1 MITGVQPDSPAWVLE
16 GGLWGLAGEAGPF
29 SSHFRVMMKTGA
41 RLPLIPPTPK
51 PTHPVP
57 SLALKLTLPP
67 SLSPQTMRGGSVQA
81 PSERSRDL
89 PFCCLEAAPSQP
101 SCNLPCKTTVPV
113 PVFGWEEVLA
123 TGEGP
128 ESAVRCRGWSLP

>member
-1 MITGVQPDSPAWVLE
+1 MITGVQPDSPAWALE
-16 GGLWGLAGEAGPF
+16 RGLWGLAGEAGPF
-29 SSHFRVMMKTGA
+29 SSHFRVMMKTGEDS
-41 RLPLIPPTPK
+41 LISTPPPNPPTLSCFEVDAA
-51 PTHPVP
+51 TFPV
-57 SLALKLTLPP
+57 T
-67 SLSPQTMRGGSVQA
+67 QTIRGGSVQA

-128 ESAVRCRGWSLP
+128 ESAV